1 MLARVR
7 DFMAFYIKTFFL
19 MNFVVGSA
27 IYIFA
32 PDRMSP
38 VPGPLTMFLIAIALA
53 IFAFLEV
60 FRKR

>member
-1 MLARVR
+1 MIARVR

-19 MNFVVGSA
+19 VNFVVGSA

-38 VPGPLTMFLIAIALA
+38 VPGPLTMFLIAVAIA
-53 IFAFLEV
+53 IFAFLEM